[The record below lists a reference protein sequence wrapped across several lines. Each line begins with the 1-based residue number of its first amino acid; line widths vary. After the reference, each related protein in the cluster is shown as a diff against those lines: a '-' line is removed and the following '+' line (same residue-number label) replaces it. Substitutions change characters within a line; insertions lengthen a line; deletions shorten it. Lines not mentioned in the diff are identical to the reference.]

1 MALIETKDSP
11 QFNPEEIHE
20 RDLMRAKYH
29 TWPEPRNGLVAT
41 VRKDALTVIFMPGV
55 HRATCYFSV
64 KAQEVADGKWE
75 ISYTSDMETIGREGR
90 ESGDT
95 GSADPPEIDDESTD

>member
-20 RDLMRAKYH
+20 RDLMRAKYY

-41 VRKDALTVIFMPGV
+41 VRKDVLTVIFMPAI
-55 HRATCYFSV
+55 HRATRYFSI

-75 ISYTSDMETIGREGR
+75 LHYTGDMETIGKAGGETD
-90 ESGDT
+90 GDI
-95 GSADPPEIDDESTD
+95 GSPDTAEIDDDI

>member
-1 MALIETKDSP
+1 MSLIETKDSP

-41 VRKDALTVIFMPGV
+41 VGKDVLTVIFMPAV
-55 HRATCYFSV
+55 NRATCYFSV
-64 KAQEVADGKWE
+64 KAQEVADEKWE
-75 ISYTSDMETIGREGR
+75 ISYTSDLETIGKEGA
-90 ESGDT
+90 ESGDI
-95 GSADPPEIDDESTD
+95 GSADPPETDGESTD

>member
-1 MALIETKDSP
+1 MALIETRDSP

-29 TWPEPRNGLVAT
+29 TWPEPRNGLVET
-41 VRKDALTVIFMPGV
+41 VGKDVLTVIFMPAI

-75 ISYTSDMETIGREGR
+75 ISYTSDMETIGKAGEAG
-90 ESGDT
+90 
-95 GSADPPEIDDESTD
+95 GSIGGTDPAEADDEP

>member
-1 MALIETKDSP
+1 MALIETRDSP

-29 TWPEPRNGLVAT
+29 TWPEPRNGLVET
-41 VRKDALTVIFMPGV
+41 VGKDVLTVIFMPAI

-75 ISYTSDMETIGREGR
+75 ISYTSDMETIGKAGGED
-90 ESGDT
+90 GDT
-95 GSADPPEIDDESTD
+95 GGIDTEAALNEF